1 MHPRDCQER
10 PLVTAT
16 EAIGARLQ
24 PTVEDFQREFL
35 QNLRYQRGVDFGFAT
50 RNDLYQALGLT
61 VRAYLTQAWL
71 DTLTAQMQSRARFV
85 FYLSAEYLLGRQL
98 DNALLNTGL
107 GEVAETAMDRLGYDL
122 RDLAEVEIEPSLG
135 NGGLGRLAAC
145 FLDSLATMRI
155 PAVGYG
161 IRYEYGIFRQTFVDG
176 AQVEQPDEWLR
187 LGCPW
192 EFSHPE
198 LAVTVGF
205 GGRTEH
211 HTDDAGR
218 LRVDWIPDR
227 LVRGVPYN
235 LMVPGHGSGVV
246 NSLRLWSARGTE
258 EFDLRIFNTGDYAA
272 AVQHKVLSE
281 NISKVL
287 YPDDSTWAGREL
299 RLQQQYFFVACSLA
313 EIIDQLCR
321 TDTIDHLADR
331 VVIQL
336 NDTHPVIAIPELMRI
351 LIDQH
356 DHSWEQAWDVT
367 NRVFAYTCHTLLPE
381 ALETWPVE
389 LMGRLLPRHLE
400 IIGEIDR
407 RFLDE
412 LRAGDGNE
420 ERLRR
425 MAIVSDGP
433 GPVVRMANLAT
444 VGSFKVNGV
453 AELHSTLLREKVLA
467 DFARLWPERF
477 TNVTNGVTPRRFVRL
492 ANPGLSEL
500 VTEAIGEGWLDD
512 LERLRQL
519 EPHADDPSFRDA
531 WRRVKL
537 ANKRR
542 LAEEAQ
548 RRTGVAVDPAAM
560 ADVMVKRMHLYKRQ
574 LLRVLHL
581 VSTYGRLQADPSYP
595 AVPRTVLFGAKAAP
609 GYFLAKQVVRLVNAV
624 ASVVNADPQVAG
636 RLAVVYPPNYDVT
649 MAQWVVPAA
658 DLSQQISTAGKEASG
673 TGNMKL
679 ALNGALTIG
688 TLDGANVEIR
698 QLVGA
703 ENFFLF
709 GLTEEQVTA
718 TRAAGYDPRPSYEG
732 NAELRWAVDEIA
744 GGRFSPGEPDLFRP
758 LVDDLLG
765 RDEFLVLADYASYAA
780 CQEKVDEAWRD
791 TEGWARRSILNTAR
805 CGFFSSDRSIR
816 DYLERIWRVPPA

>member
-1 MHPRDCQER
+1 MA
-10 PLVTAT
+10 AT
-16 EAIGARLQ
+16 ETIGAKLR

-107 GEVAETAMDRLGYDL
+107 GDVAEEAMQGLGFDL

-205 GGRTEH
+205 GGRTEYR
-211 HTDDAGR
+211 TDAGGH
-218 LRVDWIPDR
+218 LRVGWIPER

-235 LMVPGHGSGVV
+235 LMVPGYGNGAV

-258 EFDLRIFNTGDYAA
+258 EFDLRIFNTGDYTA
-272 AVQHKVLSE
+272 AVHQKVLSE
-281 NISKVL
+281 NIAKVL
-287 YPDDSTWAGREL
+287 YPDDSTWAGKEL

-321 TDTIDHLADR
+321 TDSIDRLADR

-351 LIDQH
+351 LLDLH

-367 NRVFAYTCHTLLPE
+367 TRVFAYTCHTLLPE

-389 LMGRLLPRHLE
+389 LMARLLPRHLE
-400 IIGEIDR
+400 IIREIDR
-407 RFLDE
+407 RFLEE
-412 LRAGDGNE
+412 LRSRDGDE

-425 MAIVSDGP
+425 MAIVSEGP
-433 GPVVRMANLAT
+433 EPVVRMANLAT
-444 VGSFKVNGV
+444 VGSFRVNGV

-467 DFARLWPERF
+467 DFAREWPERF

-492 ANPGLSEL
+492 ANPGLSQL
-500 VTEAIGEGWLDD
+500 ITEAIGDGWLDD
-512 LERLRQL
+512 LERLSGL
-519 EPHADDPSFRDA
+519 EPHADDPSFREA

-542 LAEEAQ
+542 LAEEAR
-548 RRTGVAVDPAAM
+548 RRTGVAVDPSAM

-581 VSTYGRLQADPSYP
+581 VSMYGRLQADPSCP
-595 AVPRTVLFGAKAAP
+595 AAPRTVLFGAKAAP

-624 ASVVNADPQVAG
+624 ASVVNADPDMAG

-658 DLSQQISTAGKEASG
+658 DLSEQISTAGKEASG

-698 QLVGA
+698 QLVGP

-718 TRAAGYDPRPSYEG
+718 TRAAGYDPRRYYEG
-732 NAELRWAVDEIA
+732 DAELRWAVDQIA
-744 GGRFSPGEPDLFRP
+744 GGRFSPSEPDLFRP

-765 RDEFLVLADYASYAA
+765 HDEFLVLADYASYIA
-780 CQEKVDEAWRD
+780 CQEAVDDAWQD
-791 TEGWARRSILNTAR
+791 TEEWARRSILNTAR

-816 DYLERIWRVPPA
+816 DYLERVWRVPPV

>member
-1 MHPRDCQER
+1 
-10 PLVTAT
+10 
-16 EAIGARLQ
+16 
-24 PTVEDFQREFL
+24 VEDFQREFL
-35 QNLRYQRGVDFGFAT
+35 QNLRYLRGVDFGFAT
-50 RNDLYQALGLT
+50 RNDLYQALGYT

-107 GEVAETAMDRLGYDL
+107 GDVAAEAMGKLGYDL
-122 RDLAEVEIEPSLG
+122 SELAEMEIEPSLG

-192 EFSHPE
+192 EFAHPE
-198 LAVTVGF
+198 LAVNVGF
-205 GGRTEH
+205 GGHTEYR
-211 HTDDAGR
+211 TDDGGR
-218 LRVDWIPDR
+218 LRVDWIPER

-235 LMVPGHGSGVV
+235 LLVPGHGSGVV

-272 AVQHKVLSE
+272 AVEHKIFSE

-321 TDTIDHLADR
+321 TDTIDRLADR

-351 LIDQH
+351 LVDHH

-367 NRVFAYTCHTLLPE
+367 TRVFAYTCHTLLPE

-400 IIGEIDR
+400 IIQEIDR

-412 LRAGDGNE
+412 LRRRDGADE

-433 GPVVRMANLAT
+433 VPVVRMANLAT
-444 VGSFKVNGV
+444 VSSFRVNGV

-477 TNVTNGVTPRRFVRL
+477 INVTNGVTPRRFVRL
-492 ANPGLSEL
+492 ANPGMSAL
-500 VTEAIGEGWLDD
+500 VTEAIGDGWLDD
-512 LERLRQL
+512 LERLREL
-519 EPHADDPSFRDA
+519 EPHADDPAFREA

-542 LAEEAQ
+542 LAEEAH
-548 RRTGVAVDPAAM
+548 RRTGVVVDPAAL

-581 VSTYGRLQADPSYP
+581 VTAYERLKADPSSP

-609 GYFLAKQVVRLVNAV
+609 GYYLAKQVVRLVNTV
-624 ASVVNADPQVAG
+624 ASVVNDDPEMAG

-658 DLSQQISTAGKEASG
+658 DLSEQISTAGKEASG

-698 QLVGA
+698 QLVGP

-709 GLTEEQVTA
+709 GLPEEDVTA
-718 TRAAGYDPRPSYEG
+718 AKAAGYDPRSYYEG
-732 NAELRWAVDEIA
+732 NAELRWAVDQIA

-758 LVDDLLG
+758 LIDDLLG
-765 RDEFLVLADYASYAA
+765 HDEFLVLADYAGYVA
-780 CQEKVDEAWRD
+780 CQEEVDEAWRD
-791 TEGWARRSILNTAR
+791 TEGWTRRSILNTAR

-816 DYLERIWRVPPA
+816 DYLQRIWRVPPG

>member
-1 MHPRDCQER
+1 
-10 PLVTAT
+10 VTAT
-16 EAIGARLQ
+16 EAIRGRLK
-24 PTVEDFQREFL
+24 PSIEDFKREFL

-50 RNDLYQALGLT
+50 RNDLYQALGYT

-71 DTLTAQMQSRARFV
+71 DTLTVQMQSRSRFV

-98 DNALLNTGL
+98 DNALLNCGL
-107 GEVAETAMDRLGYDL
+107 DDVAGEAMAQLGFDL
-122 RDLAEVEIEPSLG
+122 GDLAEMEIEPSLG

-192 EFSHPE
+192 EFAHPE
-198 LAVTVGF
+198 LAVSVGF
-205 GGRTEH
+205 GGHTEYGH
-211 HTDDAGR
+211 DDGGR
-218 LRVDWIPDR
+218 LRVRWIPDR

-258 EFDLRIFNTGDYAA
+258 EFDLRIFNTGDYTA
-272 AVQHKVLSE
+272 AVHQKVLSE

-287 YPDDSTWAGREL
+287 YPDDSTWAGKEL

-313 EIIDQLCR
+313 EIISQLCR
-321 TDTIDHLADR
+321 TDTIDRLADR

-336 NDTHPVIAIPELMRI
+336 NDTHPVIAIPELMRL
-351 LIDQH
+351 LIDEH
-356 DHSWEQAWDVT
+356 DHSWERAWDVAT
-367 NRVFAYTCHTLLPE
+367 RVFAYTCHTLLPE

-389 LMGRLLPRHLE
+389 LMARLLPRHLE
-400 IIGEIDR
+400 IIAEIDR

-412 LRAGDGNE
+412 ARARNGADE
-420 ERLRR
+420 DRLRR
-425 MAIVSDGP
+425 MAIISPGP
-433 GPVVRMANLAT
+433 EPVVRMANLAT
-444 VGSFKVNGV
+444 VGSFRVNGV

-467 DFARLWPERF
+467 DFADQWPERF
-477 TNVTNGVTPRRFVRL
+477 INVTNGVTPRRFVRL

-500 VTEAIGEGWLDD
+500 VTEAIGDGWLDD
-512 LERLRQL
+512 LERLAEL
-519 EPHADDPSFRDA
+519 EPHADDPAFREA
-531 WRRVKL
+531 WRRVKQ

-542 LAEEAQ
+542 LADEAR

-581 VSTYGRLQADPSYP
+581 VTAYGRIKADPSR
-595 AVPRTVLFGAKAAP
+595 ATVARTVLFGAKAAP

-624 ASVVNADPQVAG
+624 ASVVNADADVAG
-636 RLAVVYPPNYDVT
+636 RLVVVYPPNYDVT

-658 DLSQQISTAGKEASG
+658 DLSEQISTAGKEASG

-679 ALNGALTIG
+679 SLNGALTIG

-698 QLVGA
+698 RLVGA

-709 GLTEEQVTA
+709 GLTEDQVSA
-718 TRAAGYDPRPSYEG
+718 TRAGGYDPRRLYEAD
-732 NAELRWAVDEIA
+732 AELRWAVDQIA

-765 RDEFLVLADYASYAA
+765 HDEFLVLADYAAYVA
-780 CQEKVDEAWRD
+780 CQDEVDDAWRD
-791 TEGWARRSILNTAR
+791 TEGWTRRSILNTAR
-805 CGFFSSDRSIR
+805 SGYFSSDRSIR
-816 DYLERIWRVPPA
+816 DYMERVWRVSPA

>member
-1 MHPRDCQER
+1 
-10 PLVTAT
+10 VTAT

-61 VRAYLTQAWL
+61 VRAYLTQGWL

-107 GEVAETAMDRLGYDL
+107 VEVAETAMERLGYAL
-122 RDLAEVEIEPSLG
+122 ADLAEVEIEPSLG

-145 FLDSLATMRI
+145 FLDSLATMRV

-192 EFSHPE
+192 EFAHPE

-211 HTDDAGR
+211 RTDEAGR

-272 AVQHKVLSE
+272 AVHHKVLSE

-336 NDTHPVIAIPELMRI
+336 NDTHPVIAVPELMRI

-367 NRVFAYTCHTLLPE
+367 TRVFAYTCHTLLPE

-400 IIGEIDR
+400 IIREIDR
-407 RFLDE
+407 RFLDQ
-412 LRAGDGNE
+412 LRAREDGDEG
-420 ERLRR
+420 RRRR

-433 GPVVRMANLAT
+433 EPVVRMANLAT

-453 AELHSTLLREKVLA
+453 AELHSRLLREKVLA

-500 VTEAIGEGWLDD
+500 VTEAIGDGWLDD

-542 LAEEAQ
+542 LAEEAH

-581 VSTYGRLQADPSYP
+581 VSTYGRLRADPSCS
-595 AVPRTVLFGAKAAP
+595 AAPRTVLFGAKAAP
-609 GYFLAKQVVRLVNAV
+609 GYYLAKQVVRLVNAV

-658 DLSQQISTAGKEASG
+658 DLSEQISTAGKEASG

-709 GLTEEQVTA
+709 GLPEEDVTA
-718 TRAAGYDPRPSYEG
+718 TKAAGYEPRPYYEG

-765 RDEFLVLADYASYAA
+765 HDEFLVLADYAGYAA
-780 CQEKVDEAWRD
+780 CQEEVDEAWRD
-791 TEGWARRSILNTAR
+791 TEGWTRRSILNTAR

-816 DYLERIWRVPPA
+816 HYLDRIWRVPPA